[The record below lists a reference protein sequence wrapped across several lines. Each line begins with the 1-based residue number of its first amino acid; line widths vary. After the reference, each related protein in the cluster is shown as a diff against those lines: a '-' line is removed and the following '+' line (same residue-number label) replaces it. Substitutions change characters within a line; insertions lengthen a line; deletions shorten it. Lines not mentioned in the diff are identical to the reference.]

1 MGQITMGNVRKG
13 IDAIL
18 DGNLEEIEEVF
29 RVEKT
34 INSMEKMLTSAPHS
48 DQKWRCC
55 YYSRFVT
62 ETSRRYAMSEAE
74 YAILDHLE
82 SVCRELRTMIR
93 TTEKGALQ
101 DVQLGDL
108 VSCLYTALDS
118 AVVVCDEYQSRAEA
132 ASLEELDYCE
142 AV

>member
-1 MGQITMGNVRKG
+1 
-13 IDAIL
+13 
-18 DGNLEEIEEVF
+18 
-29 RVEKT
+29 
-34 INSMEKMLTSAPHS
+34 
-48 DQKWRCC
+48 
-55 YYSRFVT
+55 
-62 ETSRRYAMSEAE
+62 MSEAE
-74 YAILDHLE
+74 YSHLDHLE
-82 SVCRELRTMIR
+82 SVCRELRTMIQHHQ
-93 TTEKGALQ
+93 EKGALQ

>member
-1 MGQITMGNVRKG
+1 
-13 IDAIL
+13 
-18 DGNLEEIEEVF
+18 
-29 RVEKT
+29 
-34 INSMEKMLTSAPHS
+34 
-48 DQKWRCC
+48 
-55 YYSRFVT
+55 
-62 ETSRRYAMSEAE
+62 MSEAE

-82 SVCRELRTMIR
+82 SVCRELQAMIR

-101 DVQLGDL
+101 DVQLDDL

-118 AVVVCDEYQSRAEA
+118 AVVVCDEYQSRAES

>member
-1 MGQITMGNVRKG
+1 
-13 IDAIL
+13 
-18 DGNLEEIEEVF
+18 
-29 RVEKT
+29 
-34 INSMEKMLTSAPHS
+34 
-48 DQKWRCC
+48 
-55 YYSRFVT
+55 
-62 ETSRRYAMSEAE
+62 
-74 YAILDHLE
+74 
-82 SVCRELRTMIR
+82 MIR
-93 TTEKGALQ
+93 TTEKGALH

>member
-1 MGQITMGNVRKG
+1 MKAVFWAGVGTLFPFLMTITG
-13 IDAIL
+13 A
-18 DGNLEEIEEVF
+18 
-29 RVEKT
+29 
-34 INSMEKMLTSAPHS
+34 
-48 DQKWRCC
+48 
-55 YYSRFVT
+55 
-62 ETSRRYAMSEAE
+62 
-74 YAILDHLE
+74 
-82 SVCRELRTMIR
+82 
-93 TTEKGALQ
+93 ALQ

>member
-1 MGQITMGNVRKG
+1 
-13 IDAIL
+13 
-18 DGNLEEIEEVF
+18 
-29 RVEKT
+29 
-34 INSMEKMLTSAPHS
+34 
-48 DQKWRCC
+48 
-55 YYSRFVT
+55 
-62 ETSRRYAMSEAE
+62 MSEAE

-118 AVVVCDEYQSRAEA
+118 AVVVCDEYQSRPQALKNWIIA
-132 ASLEELDYCE
+132 RLCDGDTVKAG
-142 AV
+142 AGI

>member
-1 MGQITMGNVRKG
+1 MRRDNKK
-13 IDAIL
+13 
-18 DGNLEEIEEVF
+18 EI
-29 RVEKT
+29 
-34 INSMEKMLTSAPHS
+34 SMEKMLTSAPHS

-62 ETSRRYAMSEAE
+62 E
-74 YAILDHLE
+74 
-82 SVCRELRTMIR
+82 
-93 TTEKGALQ
+93 KGALQ
-101 DVQLGDL
+101 DVQLDDL

>member
-1 MGQITMGNVRKG
+1 
-13 IDAIL
+13 
-18 DGNLEEIEEVF
+18 
-29 RVEKT
+29 
-34 INSMEKMLTSAPHS
+34 
-48 DQKWRCC
+48 
-55 YYSRFVT
+55 
-62 ETSRRYAMSEAE
+62 MSEAE
-74 YAILDHLE
+74 YATLDHLE
-82 SVCRELRTMIR
+82 SVCRELRAMIR

>member
-1 MGQITMGNVRKG
+1 
-13 IDAIL
+13 
-18 DGNLEEIEEVF
+18 
-29 RVEKT
+29 
-34 INSMEKMLTSAPHS
+34 
-48 DQKWRCC
+48 
-55 YYSRFVT
+55 
-62 ETSRRYAMSEAE
+62 MSEAE

-82 SVCRELRTMIR
+82 SVCRELRAMIR

-132 ASLEELDYCE
+132 ASLERGICRRARPERRKRRHWRAGAE
-142 AV
+142 GRKRRHR